1 MLDVLSTEAIVP
13 SPEESVDELD
23 DDEVEEEED
32 AKTPPAS
39 EDDELD
45 RLESLRDDVDDDGL
59 EIGLR
64 VRLIEVEDPV
74 GSGLRFIHK
83 EQVESY

>member
-1 MLDVLSTEAIVP
+1 MLDVPSTEAIVP
-13 SPEESVDELD
+13 SSEESVDELD

-45 RLESLRDDVDDDGL
+45 RLESLRAEIEEDEL

-83 EQVESY
+83 KQVESY